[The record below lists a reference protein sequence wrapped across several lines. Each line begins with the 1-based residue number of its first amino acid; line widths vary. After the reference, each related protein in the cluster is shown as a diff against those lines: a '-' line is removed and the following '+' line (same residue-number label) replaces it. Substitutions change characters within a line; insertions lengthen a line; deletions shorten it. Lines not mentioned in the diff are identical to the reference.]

1 MAEILVFP
9 RWKRDDVPKVA
20 AWGGRATA
28 NRSRIHLYE
37 PTAEERA
44 HRAMDLAAQVG
55 VAVERMQAEMEC
67 AVMEARAKRIF
78 EGVVR

>member
-1 MAEILVFP
+1 
-9 RWKRDDVPKVA
+9 
-20 AWGGRATA
+20 
-28 NRSRIHLYE
+28 
-37 PTAEERA
+37 
-44 HRAMDLAAQVG
+44 MDLAAQVG